1 MSTMGAL
8 AAEFPPSDQA
18 LWTLHRDGMVSARA
32 VRQLAAAP
40 DSPETLELL
49 LNRGRLDD
57 ALRVLRTIVDSRPAQ
72 LESALALVG
81 RSSYRFRQNQP
92 RGYATTLRGIVAAA
106 RRRLPALPREEA
118 ARIARELALLENGLT
133 GGGSAGW
140 QQQLARLIA
149 EYPDTEMARLV
160 QVDEMT
166 AGRVSEAQLEQLAE
180 FARTHP
186 RSTVGAKALYNLGF
200 QLANNVAM
208 SGLEPRGADPAPRFL
223 RVVAIANQLQDGS
236 FPPCEWVRQA
246 PSLVTGFFAAA
257 PVYGDGSID
266 RMLDAASA
274 FAKAHFIR
282 PDGQPD
288 PDAVE
293 YLITKKMADLFDRKG
308 EPIVGVERVLMSLER
323 GAAGH
328 DAAKFMRASF
338 YVSARQSRPPQE
350 RAGLTRKAIETLTSL
365 HQETDGLYER
375 KSLAALAS
383 LQFAEGALAEARAS
397 YQSYLSSYPDSPW
410 AWVAALRVGQCA
422 TGLGDWA
429 AADDVYRRVTATFVS
444 NPVAWLLGQE
454 LGARASEALGNMDE
468 ALLEHQ
474 RALDAWG
481 LDAAPAYTLPGNQR
495 ADAGEPGIAP
505 SVVTREA
512 LADRVSQLARTLGM
526 PGGRELERGRWQ
538 LAMKQRGDALRTFE
552 QVIANFAQSPIVPE
566 ARYLSHRATFEDA
579 LDRLDRDKPQ
589 AGAAQAEGELAMLAK
604 LPFDPA
610 VGAARVARAAL
621 WWIRGETGPAD
632 AELRSAL
639 DDWHAHQQPAALP
652 AGLDRDVADIRA
664 VVFRPQ
670 GGGVFA
676 GDRWNAFSWPSM
688 PPAFAVAKADVQV
701 LLPGGDT
708 LRVTVREPLLG
719 ASENA
724 VRRRRRH
731 CHARDHRRPS
741 RRHSQ
746 APTRADHGDAEPAD
760 RAVARHPPAVQQALS
775 GTPGALGR
783 LGVRDLPDPDA
794 GRVPRR
800 RSYQSR
806 SPGHDWLLRGD
817 GRPGEDQRGVAG
829 DRPGRPMDHLVT
841 HLSQLTRPG
850 TSALKA
856 TSSCVSYELA
866 LLQAVLWQ
874 SFQNHRRRARATP
887 HRPPR
892 RRGPAAAAPA
902 SCPPCCARRS
912 RSSASAATPASD
924 RGRCGSGPAS
934 TRRPSTAAGRRAPIS

>member
-1 MSTMGAL
+1 MKQAVRTFAAALLAAVLAARGAGPEAFDERSIAPVTGVEGQRSVPEALDAAMGAL
-8 AAEFPPSDQA
+8 AAEFPPSDLA
-18 LWTLHRDGMVSARA
+18 LWTLHRDGMVSTRA

-223 RVVAIANQLQDGS
+223 RVVAIANQLQDGL

-338 YVSARQSRPPQE
+338 YVSARQSRPPEE
-350 RAGLTRKAIETLTSL
+350 RAGLTRKAIETLDLAPSGKRRSL
-365 HQETDGLYER
+365 RAQVARRTGVAAVCRRRPRRGARQLPELPVVLSGQPLGVGCGAAGRSVRHRPRRLGCRRRRLSARDGDLREQSGR
-375 KSLAALAS
+375 VAV
-383 LQFAEGALAEARAS
+383 GAGTWRARLRSARQHGRGAARA
-397 YQSYLSSYPDSPW
+397 P
-410 AWVAALRVGQCA
+410 AGIGR
-422 TGLGDWA
+422 
-429 AADDVYRRVTATFVS
+429 
-444 NPVAWLLGQE
+444 
-454 LGARASEALGNMDE
+454 LGAR
-468 ALLEHQ
+468 
-474 RALDAWG
+474 RCTG
-481 LDAAPAYTLPGNQR
+481 LHAARQPA
-495 ADAGEPGIAP
+495 
-505 SVVTREA
+505 
-512 LADRVSQLARTLGM
+512 
-526 PGGRELERGRWQ
+526 RGRWR
-538 LAMKQRGDALRTFE
+538 AG
-552 QVIANFAQSPIVPE
+552 
-566 ARYLSHRATFEDA
+566 HRAI
-579 LDRLDRDKPQ
+579 
-589 AGAAQAEGELAMLAK
+589 GG
-604 LPFDPA
+604 
-610 VGAARVARAAL
+610 
-621 WWIRGETGPAD
+621 
-632 AELRSAL
+632 
-639 DDWHAHQQPAALP
+639 HA
-652 AGLDRDVADIRA
+652 
-664 VVFRPQ
+664 
-670 GGGVFA
+670 
-676 GDRWNAFSWPSM
+676 
-688 PPAFAVAKADVQV
+688 
-701 LLPGGDT
+701 
-708 LRVTVREPLLG
+708 
-719 ASENA
+719 
-724 VRRRRRH
+724 
-731 CHARDHRRPS
+731 
-741 RRHSQ
+741 
-746 APTRADHGDAEPAD
+746 
-760 RAVARHPPAVQQALS
+760 
-775 GTPGALGR
+775 
-783 LGVRDLPDPDA
+783 
-794 GRVPRR
+794 
-800 RSYQSR
+800 
-806 SPGHDWLLRGD
+806 
-817 GRPGEDQRGVAG
+817 
-829 DRPGRPMDHLVT
+829 
-841 HLSQLTRPG
+841 
-850 TSALKA
+850 
-856 TSSCVSYELA
+856 
-866 LLQAVLWQ
+866 
-874 SFQNHRRRARATP
+874 
-887 HRPPR
+887 
-892 RRGPAAAAPA
+892 
-902 SCPPCCARRS
+902 
-912 RSSASAATPASD
+912 
-924 RGRCGSGPAS
+924 
-934 TRRPSTAAGRRAPIS
+934 

>member
-1 MSTMGAL
+1 MRCACCARSSTVVRRNWKARFAL
-8 AAEFPPSDQA
+8 
-18 LWTLHRDGMVSARA
+18 
-32 VRQLAAAP
+32 
-40 DSPETLELL
+40 
-49 LNRGRLDD
+49 
-57 ALRVLRTIVDSRPAQ
+57 I
-72 LESALALVG
+72 G
-81 RSSYRFRQNQP
+81 RSSYRLRQNQP

-118 ARIARELALLENGLT
+118 ARIARELALLENGLS

-166 AGRVSEAQLEQLAE
+166 AGRVSTAQLEQLAE

-200 QLANNVAM
+200 QLANNVAI
-208 SGLEPRGADPAPRFL
+208 SGLEPRGSDPAQRFL
-223 RVVAIANQLQDGS
+223 RVVAIANQLEDGS

-257 PVYGDGSID
+257 PVYGEGSID
-266 RMLDAASA
+266 RMLDAALA
-274 FAKAHFIR
+274 FAKAHFFG
-282 PDGQPD
+282 PDGQPN

-308 EPIVGVERVLMSLER
+308 EPVVGVERVLMSLEQ

-338 YVSARQSRPPQE
+338 YVSVRQSRPPEE
-350 RAGLTRKAIETLTSL
+350 RAGLTRKALETLTSL
-365 HQETDGLYER
+365 HEEADGLYER

-383 LQFAEGALAEARAS
+383 LQFAEGALVEARAS
-397 YQSYLSSYPDSPW
+397 YQAYLSSYPDSAW

-429 AADDVYRRVTATFVS
+429 AADDAYRHVTANFVS
-444 NPVAWLLGQE
+444 NPVAWVLGQE

-495 ADAGEPGIAP
+495 AGAAEPGIAS

-512 LADRVSQLARTLGM
+512 LADRVSQLARTLGI

-538 LAMKQRGDALRTFE
+538 LATKQRGDARRTFE
-552 QVIANFAQSPIVPE
+552 QVIAAFAQSPIVPE
-566 ARYLSHRATFEDA
+566 ARYLSHRATFEEA

-589 AGAAQAEGELAMLAK
+589 AGAAQAEGELARLAQ

-610 VGAARVARAAL
+610 IGAARVARAAL
-621 WWIRGETGPAD
+621 WWTRGETGPAD
-632 AELRSAL
+632 TELRSAL
-639 DDWHAHQQPAALP
+639 YDWHAHQQPAAP
-652 AGLDRDVADIRA
+652 VGGLDRDVADIRA

-670 GGGVFA
+670 GGGMFA
-676 GDRWNAFSWPSM
+676 ADRWNAFTWPST

-719 ASENA
+719 A
-724 VRRRRRH
+724 VKTLFV
-731 CHARDHRRPS
+731 D
-741 RRHSQ
+741 
-746 APTRADHGDAEPAD
+746 ADAIAMLETIVD
-760 RAVARHPPAVQQALS
+760 
-775 GTPGALGR
+775 R
-783 LGVRDLPDPDA
+783 LGGTARRQPAQIMDTPNQPIGPSLDILQLFNRFFAARPGHWGGWVFETYPILTQIEFLDA
-794 GRVPRR
+794 A
-800 RSYQSR
+800 SYQSR
-806 SPGHDWLLRGD
+806 RTGDDWLLRGD
-817 GRPGEDQRGVAG
+817 GRPGEDERGVAG
-829 DRPGRPMDHLVT
+829 DRFGRPVDHLAT
-841 HLSQLTRPG
+841 PTFPRWRLCI
-850 TSALKA
+850 KA
-856 TSSCVSYELA
+856 SSSCVRYWTSIA
-866 LLQAVLWQ
+866 SGSAVAVV
-874 SFQNHRRRARATP
+874 SITV
-887 HRPPR
+887 
-892 RRGPAAAAPA
+892 G
-902 SCPPCCARRS
+902 
-912 RSSASAATPASD
+912 
-924 RGRCGSGPAS
+924 
-934 TRRPSTAAGRRAPIS
+934 AAGRAARVGRRTT